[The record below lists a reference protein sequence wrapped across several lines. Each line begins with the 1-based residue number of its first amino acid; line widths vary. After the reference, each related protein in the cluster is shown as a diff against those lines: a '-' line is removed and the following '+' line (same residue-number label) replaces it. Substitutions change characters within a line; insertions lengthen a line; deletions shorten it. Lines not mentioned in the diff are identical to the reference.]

1 MNLQTEIQEKRVAQL
16 KVEVESDVLDRAKRT
31 AARTLAKR
39 VNIPGF
45 RKGKAPYDI
54 IARYLGEGAIL
65 DEAIDELG
73 PKVYREAIEEAD
85 LDPYGPGQL
94 ENIEGDGPLTFT
106 FKVPLNPVIELG
118 EYRAV
123 RHPYEAPEITDERV
137 EEVLQL
143 MVSNQ
148 AKTEVKE
155 GPAAPGDGV
164 KINVHGFLQIDA
176 AEADAEPA
184 EASEEADAEGE
195 TPEAVDPDLDR
206 ELLFDQHDWAFVLGE
221 EVREP
226 MPGFSAALEGLTA
239 GEERKFDLVFPT
251 EGDDF
256 DESLRGKTVNFEVT
270 CEEVTSREVPELN
283 DEFVKNLEEEE
294 AETVDELREKIRADL
309 EQSTRERA
317 ENEYAQ
323 AALDLVVEGA
333 SVDYPDAMIEDYID
347 DMVKNFEQQLSQQ
360 GLTLENFLSMTHT
373 TQEALRE
380 QYRESA
386 QRGLKRSLVLSELF
400 NAEELAIQE
409 AHISS
414 EVKSRA
420 IQLSRGNEQMRELF
434 EQYLGGTQA
443 RRDIGLELMT
453 RHTYNR
459 LAAIARGE
467 EPPTGPE
474 PEPEPEPEPVVE
486 AAAIEEPVVEA
497 ADVAEAEAAES
508 AETLD
513 AVAQEAVP
521 ATDDTQPEA
530 DTSEAAKEE

>member
-16 KVEVESDVLDRAKRT
+16 KVEVESDVLDRAKRD

-94 ENIEGDGPLTFT
+94 ENIEGEGALTFT

-123 RHPYEAPEITDERV
+123 RHPYEAPEITDQRV

-176 AEADAEPA
+176 AEDTEPA
-184 EASEEADAEGE
+184 EASEEADSEGE
-195 TPEAVDPDLDR
+195 TPEVTDPDQDR

-239 GEERKFDLVFPT
+239 GEERKFDLVFAT

-256 DESLRGKTVNFEVT
+256 DELLRGKTVNFEVT

-294 AETVDELREKIRADL
+294 AETVDALREKIRTDL

-333 SVDYPDAMIEDYID
+333 TVDYPDAMIEDYID

-373 TQEALRE
+373 TREALRE

-386 QRGLKRSLVLSELF
+386 KRGLKRSLVLSELF
-400 NAEELAIQE
+400 NAEELAIQD

-414 EVKSRA
+414 EVRSRA

-434 EQYLGGTQA
+434 EQYLGGAQA

-474 PEPEPEPEPVVE
+474 PEPEPVVE
-486 AAAIEEPVVEA
+486 ATSVEA
-497 ADVAEAEAAES
+497 TVGDV
-508 AETLD
+508 
-513 AVAQEAVP
+513 
-521 ATDDTQPEA
+521 
-530 DTSEAAKEE
+530 